1 MKSATHHSPRKLMQ
15 RTLLVFLAA
24 SLLLWILV
32 ALLPPALRERLAVDK
47 TTDIRQQINETMRGA
62 PLPKEEKL
70 VLMPK
75 IVREQAPPKT
85 AEKPPAAPVKPAEP
99 TPQQLSASQAR
110 DQGVKA
116 LKQASMPMLVG
127 VLDLPF
133 RTYLRHT
140 QRNSGVLAVFNR
152 QSNRVIGRIEL
163 GRFVRNTQLAGFAR
177 RTRDVTEDIPTK
189 LRGAYTDAVESAVG
203 KGVYRFLIL
212 LPEQREQQFVGLLS
226 ILLRQKGIEMQDT
239 DQVNYRYRLNDGRL
253 TVQVTDAEVKGKRI
267 PINRSSYL

>member
-1 MKSATHHSPRKLMQ
+1 MKSVAQHSPRQLMQ
-15 RTLLVFLAA
+15 RTMLVFLAA
-24 SLLLWILV
+24 TLLLWVLV
-32 ALLPPALRERLAVDK
+32 ALLPPELRERLAADK
-47 TTDIRQQINETMRGA
+47 TKGIRQQIAETMREA
-62 PLPKEEKL
+62 PPPKEEKL

-75 IVREQAPPKT
+75 VVREQAPPKP
-85 AEKPPAAPVKPAEP
+85 AEKQPAAPVKPAASI
-99 TPQQLSASQAR
+99 PQQLSASQAR
-110 DQGVKA
+110 TQGAKA

-127 VLDLPF
+127 ALDLPF

-152 QSNRVIGRIEL
+152 QNNRVIGRIEM

-177 RTRDVTEDIPTK
+177 RTRDVTEDIPAK
-189 LRGAYTDAVESAVG
+189 LRGAYTDAVENAAG

-226 ILLRQKGIEMQDT
+226 ILLSQKGIEMQDT

-253 TVQVTDAEVKGKRI
+253 TVQVTDVEVKGKRI
-267 PINRSSYL
+267 QINRSSYL